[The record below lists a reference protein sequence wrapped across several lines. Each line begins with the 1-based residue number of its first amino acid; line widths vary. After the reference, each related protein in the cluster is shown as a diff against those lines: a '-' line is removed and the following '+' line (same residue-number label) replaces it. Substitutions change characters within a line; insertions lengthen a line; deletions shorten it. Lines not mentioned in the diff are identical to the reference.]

1 MYKEI
6 LQGPYKDQFGSVRTC
21 KSNFNVRE
29 ATLLATVHDCK
40 GIDCR
45 NSGVTWRAR
54 VDYRQTVSAGAVT
67 GRQRESIPAGT
78 GTTDLPRETERD
90 RKRQRDREK
99 ERGEEENDVSRGR
112 KERKREA
119 MKSERYQE
127 VEQRSNDTI
136 EAGKGSR
143 SQGYAEVRRDRPSS
157 RYSYMEILLIHIV
170 PFSSS
175 ADINIL
181 IIPLELRFKIEN

>member
-1 MYKEI
+1 M
-6 LQGPYKDQFGSVRTC
+6 
-21 KSNFNVRE
+21 
-29 ATLLATVHDCK
+29 LATVHDCK

-78 GTTDLPRETERD
+78 GTTDLPRETKRD
-90 RKRQRDREK
+90 RKRRRQR
-99 ERGEEENDVSRGR
+99 ERGVEENDVSRGR

-119 MKSERYQE
+119 MKSERGIKRWS
-127 VEQRSNDTI
+127 RSNDTI

-143 SQGYAEVRRDRPSS
+143 SRRRGTPRGRPPPRFLHGDSP
-157 RYSYMEILLIHIV
+157 LIHIL
-170 PFSSS
+170 FGCQY
-175 ADINIL
+175 
-181 IIPLELRFKIEN
+181 

>member
-1 MYKEI
+1 MDRLGQVKAI
-6 LQGPYKDQFGSVRTC
+6 LTF
-21 KSNFNVRE
+21 E

-90 RKRQRDREK
+90 RKRERERGRGERRIPGTKGEK
-99 ERGEEENDVSRGR
+99 ERSDEKRAVSRG
-112 KERKREA
+112 
-119 MKSERYQE
+119 
-127 VEQRSNDTI
+127 
-136 EAGKGSR
+136 G
-143 SQGYAEVRRDRPSS
+143 AE
-157 RYSYMEILLIHIV
+157 
-170 PFSSS
+170 
-175 ADINIL
+175 
-181 IIPLELRFKIEN
+181 K

>member
-1 MYKEI
+1 VKR
-6 LQGPYKDQFGSVRTC
+6 PYRDHLVKI
-21 KSNFNVRE
+21 KSDRLGHVKTISMFAE
-29 ATLLATVHDCK
+29 LLATVHDCK

-78 GTTDLPRETERD
+78 GTTNLPRETERKKERD
-90 RKRQRDREK
+90 GKRDGDGEK
-99 ERGEEENDVSRGR
+99 ERGVEKNDVSRGR

-127 VEQRSNDTI
+127 MEQ
-136 EAGKGSR
+136 E
-143 SQGYAEVRRDRPSS
+143 
-157 RYSYMEILLIHIV
+157 
-170 PFSSS
+170 
-175 ADINIL
+175 
-181 IIPLELRFKIEN
+181 